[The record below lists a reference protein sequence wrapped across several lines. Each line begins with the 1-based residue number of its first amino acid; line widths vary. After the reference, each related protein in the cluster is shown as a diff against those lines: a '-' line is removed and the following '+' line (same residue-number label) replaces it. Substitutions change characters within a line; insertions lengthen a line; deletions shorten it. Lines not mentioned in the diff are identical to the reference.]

1 MGKLRDWLKRK
12 VSDPL
17 LALLA
22 RGLSPHDLSL
32 AVVVSLGLAI
42 NPIIGTTTVL
52 CLVAGRLFR
61 LNHLV
66 MQTIN
71 HVSYPLQIVLL
82 IPLVRLGELVTGAD
96 PLPLSWDL
104 LIEEFQKS
112 FWGFVAKFG
121 MAYVHGLLGWVLVVP
136 LAGLGL
142 YLLLV
147 RVFRRICPPPDS
159 PSP

>member
-1 MGKLRDWLKRK
+1 MGRLRDWLKRK

-71 HVSYPLQIVLL
+71 HFSYPLQIVLL
-82 IPLVRLGELVTGAD
+82 IPFVRLGELVTGAD

-136 LAGLGL
+136 LAGLGF

-147 RVFRRICPPPDS
+147 RVFRRICPPPGS